1 MRQEEFSAWI
11 EKDGKVKRMLG
22 TYYAFNLGDAKIL
35 AKADAIKA
43 GLDTSLVKV
52 VHIKRDED

>member
-1 MRQEEFSAWI
+1 MRQEEFEAWI

-22 TYYAFNLGDAKIL
+22 TYYAFRLSDAEIL

-43 GLDTSLVKV
+43 GLDISLVKV
-52 VHIKRDED
+52 VHINRDED